1 MKYNKQNEKIEMIT
15 EDFLIVAIDVGSTTH
30 YARAFDYRG
39 IEYSK
44 KAFSFK
50 NTDQGFKTFKSWACA
65 IAVQNKKKI
74 FLVGMEPTGHYWFN
88 LGKFVQNSGMILAHV
103 NPAAV
108 KKSKEL
114 DDNDPSKNDRK
125 DPKVIAGLL
134 KDGRYSFPYMPE
146 GVYAKIR
153 DISYLRDDAQKSLI
167 RIKNRLARW
176 LSIYFPEYKEVY
188 GQIDAKTGM
197 LILEEYPLPKDIVTL
212 GVKGVIKIWKS
223 HKARGADQRRAE
235 KLVNAAKRSVGR
247 TESDEIAR
255 IELKVLLKD
264 LKEYQ
269 QRVQVYENLAFEALL
284 EVPNAEKLLNIC
296 GVGVVS
302 VMRFVAE
309 VGDISRFNN
318 AKEIQKL
325 AGLSIKTNSSGKHE
339 GVGKITYRGRKR
351 LRYGMYELAISLVSR
366 NKAFKSIHQYFTTR
380 QNNPLKGMQSMVA
393 ISCKVIR
400 IFFGI
405 LVNGYE
411 FDENKM
417 LQDIVRPEATIA

>member
-15 EDFLIVAIDVGSTTH
+15 EDFLIIGIDVGSTTH

-39 IEYSK
+39 VEFSK

-50 NTDQGFKTFKSWACA
+50 NTDQGFKSFKSWVCA
-65 IAVQNKKKI
+65 IAVQQGKKM

-88 LGKFVQNSGMILAHV
+88 LGKFVQDSGMILAHV

-153 DISYLRDDAQKSLI
+153 DISNLRDDAQKNLTKV
-167 RIKNRLARW
+167 KNKLARW
-176 LSIYFPEYKEVY
+176 ISIYFPEYREVY
-188 GQIDAKTGM
+188 GQIDARTGM
-197 LILEEYPLPKDIVTL
+197 LILEEYPLPKDIVAL
-212 GVKGVIKIWKS
+212 GIDGVIEVWKS
-223 HKARGADQRRAE
+223 HKARGAGQRRAE
-235 KLVNAAKRSVGR
+235 KLVSAAKRSIGR
-247 TESDEIAR
+247 TESVEIAR
-255 IELKVLLKD
+255 LELKTLLKD

-269 QRVQVYENLAFEALL
+269 ERVQIYEDLAFEALL
-284 EVPNAEKLLNIC
+284 EVPNVEKLLNIC

-309 VGDISRFNN
+309 VGDISRFSN

-325 AGLSIKTNSSGKHE
+325 AGLSIKTNSSGKHN
-339 GVGKITYRGRKR
+339 GAGKISYRGRKR
-351 LRYGMYELAISLVSR
+351 LRYGMYELALSLVGR
-366 NKAFKSIHQYFTTR
+366 NKAFKSVHRYFMTR
-380 QNNPLKGMQSMVA
+380 EKNPLKGIQALVA
-393 ISCKVIR
+393 VSCKTIR
-400 IFFGI
+400 IFYGI
-405 LVNGYE
+405 LVHGYE
-411 FDENKM
+411 FDEEKM
-417 LQDIVRPEATIA
+417 LRDIVRPEMDAA